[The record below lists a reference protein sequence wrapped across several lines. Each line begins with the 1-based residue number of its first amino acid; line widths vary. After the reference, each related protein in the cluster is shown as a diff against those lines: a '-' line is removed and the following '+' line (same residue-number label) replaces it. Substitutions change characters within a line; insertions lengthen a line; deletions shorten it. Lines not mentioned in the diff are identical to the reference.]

1 MAPETPGA
9 ITDVAGIAVGHHQRT
24 GGRWRTGS
32 TVVMCPD
39 GAVAGCE
46 VRGGGPG
53 TRETDALAPW
63 NLVEEIHAVCLT
75 GGSAYG
81 LAAADGVMQHLAA
94 RGLGFRVGTAPSE
107 VVPVVPTA
115 VIFDL
120 GRGGDFAHRPDAGF
134 GARAAAAASR
144 RNRARGSIGAGTGA
158 MAGGLR
164 GGVGTASA
172 RVRIAAD
179 EHGPD
184 LEFTVGAL
192 CVVNARGSL
201 IDPTTGAPWVRHP
214 HVRRPSATDRRSLGV
229 HHAAATSPATGAPLN
244 TTIGVVATDAHL
256 TRPEATRLAMS
267 GHDGLAHAIRPV
279 HTLADGDTI
288 FAMSTRRI
296 AIDRPNRPVVVNA
309 LLAAAA
315 DTVALACVDAIV
327 NAHGAPG
334 AVAYAD
340 LCPSALRQ
348 VGR

>member
-1 MAPETPGA
+1 MAADDPGA
-9 ITDVAGIAVGHHQRT
+9 ITDVDGIAVGHHQRSS
-24 GGRWRTGS
+24 GRWRTGT
-32 TVVMCPD
+32 TVVMCAD
-39 GAVAGCE
+39 GAAAGCE

-81 LAAADGVMQHLAA
+81 LAAADGVMEHLAA
-94 RGLGFRVGTAPSE
+94 RGLGFRVGVGPHD

-120 GRGGDFAHRPDAGF
+120 GRGGDFAHRPDPSF
-134 GARAAAAASR
+134 GARAAAAASAR
-144 RNRARGSIGAGTGA
+144 DRTRGSIGAGTGA

-164 GGVGTASA
+164 GGVGTAST
-172 RVRIAAD
+172 RVRIPAGDGGA
-179 EHGPD
+179 E
-184 LEFTVGAL
+184 LEITVGAL

-201 IDPTTGAPWVRHP
+201 IDPRTGVPWVPHP
-214 HVRRPSATDRRSLGV
+214 RVRRPDASDRRALTAHRSE
-229 HHAAATSPATGAPLN
+229 TNSPNGASPLN

-279 HTLADGDTI
+279 HTMADGDTL
-288 FAMSTRRI
+288 FSLSTRRI
-296 AIDRPNRPVVVNA
+296 DIDRPDRLAVINA
-309 LLAAAA
+309 ILAAAA
-315 DTVALACVDAIV
+315 DTVAVACVDAIV
-327 NAHGAPG
+327 NAHSARD

-340 LCPSALRQ
+340 LCPSGIRQ

>member
-1 MAPETPGA
+1 MPADATGS
-9 ITDVAGIAVGHHQRT
+9 ITDVAGITVGHHQRRT
-24 GGRWRTGS
+24 GRWRTGT
-32 TVVMCPD
+32 TVVMCPG
-39 GAVAGCE
+39 GATAGCE

-63 NLVEEIHAVCLT
+63 NLVEEIHSLCLT

-81 LAAADGVMQHLAA
+81 LAAADGVMAHLAE
-94 RGLGFRVGTAPSE
+94 RGLGFPVGPTPTE

-120 GRGGDFAHRPDAGF
+120 GRGGSFTARPDATF
-134 GARAAAAASR
+134 GARAAAAATSR
-144 RNRARGSIGAGTGA
+144 DRSRGSVGAGTGA

-164 GGVGTASA
+164 GGVGTASTT
-172 RVRIAAD
+172 VSVPTG
-179 EHGPD
+179 EHGPE
-184 LEFTVGAL
+184 LALTVGAL

-201 IDPTTGAPWVRHP
+201 IDSATGAPWVRHP
-214 HVRRPSATDRRSLGV
+214 LVTKPSAAERRALLDHLSD
-229 HHAAATSPATGAPLN
+229 ATTPTPLN
-244 TTIGVVATDAHL
+244 TTIGVVATDAVL

-288 FAMSTRRI
+288 FSLATRRVDI
-296 AIDRPNRPVVVNA
+296 ERPDRLAIVNA
-309 LLAAAA
+309 LLTAAA

-327 NAHGAPG
+327 NATSAPG

-340 LCPSALRQ
+340 VCPTAIRMDP
-348 VGR
+348 R

>member
-1 MAPETPGA
+1 MPADPTGA
-9 ITDVAGIAVGHHQRT
+9 ITDVPGIAVGHHQRRT
-24 GGRWRTGS
+24 SRWRTGT

-39 GAVAGCE
+39 GATAGCE

-81 LAAADGVMQHLAA
+81 LAAADGVMAHLAK
-94 RGLGFRVGTAPSE
+94 RGLGFPVGQAPTE

-120 GRGGDFAHRPDAGF
+120 GRGGSFVNRPDAAF
-134 GARAAAAASR
+134 GARAAAAATS
-144 RNRARGSIGAGTGA
+144 RNRSRGSLGAGTGA

-164 GGVGTASA
+164 GGVGTASTT
-172 RVRIAAD
+172 VRIPAA
-179 EHGPD
+179 EHGAE
-184 LEFTVGAL
+184 LVLTVGAL

-201 IDPTTGAPWVRHP
+201 IDPATGAPWVRHP
-214 HVRRPSATDRRSLGV
+214 LVGRPSAADRRALVDHLSGSSGP
-229 HHAAATSPATGAPLN
+229 TPLN
-244 TTIGVVATDAHL
+244 TTIGVVATDAIL

-288 FAMSTRRI
+288 FAMATRRVDI
-296 AIDRPNRPVVVNA
+296 ARPDRLAVVNA
-309 LLAAAA
+309 LLSAAA
-315 DTVALACVDAIV
+315 DTVAVACVDALV
-327 NAHGAPG
+327 NATSAPG
-334 AVAYAD
+334 AAAYAD
-340 LCPSALRQ
+340 VCPTAIRAGSR
-348 VGR
+348 